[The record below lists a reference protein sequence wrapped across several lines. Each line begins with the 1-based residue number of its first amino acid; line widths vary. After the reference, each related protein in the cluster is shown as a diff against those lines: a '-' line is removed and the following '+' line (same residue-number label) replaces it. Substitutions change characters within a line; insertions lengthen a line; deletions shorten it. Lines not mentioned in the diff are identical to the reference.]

1 MKKSI
6 IYSLAVSSLVVST
19 IFTVAVSQAITVAP
33 PDDTHSE
40 VYISDLA
47 PAPTFTSKDESVYII
62 TDSTGTPTKSFIGS
76 TINTSTAKFP
86 VDMKIK
92 YELDNTEIT
101 ADELIGKSGHVKLTY
116 SFTATSAY
124 QDKLI
129 PFLTI
134 TGLDFDTHKFSNIK
148 IDNGKLIK
156 ESTDSIIL
164 AGYTMPGL
172 NQDLG
177 TDFLPD
183 SFTVEA
189 DVKDF
194 AMKDT
199 YTFAT
204 NEFFSDIDVDKLNSV
219 NDLINSVNKLS
230 DALDQLIDGST
241 KLSDGLDSALSGAK
255 QLQTGIKQVNTGAH
269 ELAGGA
275 GQVNAGAHELANGAS
290 QLSSGLDQVVDV
302 NNQIMSKVTP
312 ITNNIDTVIAELK
325 TEIATISETD
335 PELAAELTKLL
346 TKLTS
351 YYTEANTA
359 VNQYVNGIQ
368 SLADGAKALS
378 AGANQLT
385 TGTDALATGAN
396 QLAAGTDQL
405 STGTNTLV
413 DGLSQ
418 LGSGSHTLTNGLSTF
433 KAQGIDRLVNFANH
447 DLDNFLRNLRA
458 TVSAA
463 KSYTHYTTPTST
475 SVKFIFKTPSVE

>member
-6 IYSLAVSSLVVST
+6 IYSLAISSLVVST

-62 TDSTGTPTKSFIGS
+62 TNSTGTPTKSFIGS

-101 ADELIGKSGHVKLTY
+101 ADELLGKSGHVKLTY
-116 SFTATSAY
+116 SFTATSTY

-156 ESTDSIIL
+156 ESADSIIL

-194 AMKDT
+194 LPAEST
-199 YTFAT
+199 TVSISAT
-204 NEFFSDIDVDKLNSV
+204 ASDNAGTGNTTPAVVATINVDFKAPV
-219 NDLINSVNKLS
+219 V
-230 DALDQLIDGST
+230 IDGST
-241 KLSDGLDSALSGAK
+241 KLSDGLDPALSGAK

-269 ELAGGA
+269 ELASGA
-275 GQVNAGAHELANGAS
+275 DQVNAGAHELASGAN

-359 VNQYVNGIQ
+359 VNQYINGIQ

-385 TGTDALATGAN
+385 AGTDALATGAN
-396 QLAAGTDQL
+396 QLASGTDQL

>member
-1 MKKSI
+1 MKKSF
-6 IYSLAVSSLVVST
+6 IYSLAISSLVVST

-62 TDSTGTPTKSFIGS
+62 TDSTGTPTKSFIGR

-156 ESTDSIIL
+156 ESADSIIL

-255 QLQTGIKQVNTGAH
+255 QLQTGINQVNTGAH
-269 ELAGGA
+269 ELAS
-275 GQVNAGAHELANGAS
+275 GAS
-290 QLSSGLDQVVDV
+290 QLSNGLDQVVDI

-385 TGTDALATGAN
+385 AGTDALATGAN
-396 QLAAGTDQL
+396 QLATGTDQL